1 MSMPSVTTR
10 RLLRVPEITAI
21 FWIIKGLS
29 TAMGESTSDYL
40 VHAIGPVPAVLLGF
54 SFFVIALALQFSR
67 RRYLAWSYWFA
78 VAMVGVFGTM
88 AADVLHVGLGVPYIA
103 SSALY
108 GLALTVIFVT
118 WQRSQNTLSIHSID
132 RFSRE
137 AFYWATVV
145 ATFALGTAV
154 GDMTAVTLHLGYFLS
169 GMLFVAVICIPAI
182 GYWRFRWNAI
192 FAFWF
197 AYVITRPLGASFAD
211 WMGKPTSAGGLGWG
225 AGPVALAFALLI
237 VAGVVYL
244 TITRKDVQRV
254 GVGDSV
260 TLGTTA
266 QRRPGRAAVAQRSH
280 GLAVRI
286 LVWLA
291 VLVAA
296 TAVAFFVGYLIGPH
310 FVAHVL

>member
-1 MSMPSVTTR
+1 
-10 RLLRVPEITAI
+10 
-21 FWIIKGLS
+21 
-29 TAMGESTSDYL
+29 
-40 VHAIGPVPAVLLGF
+40 
-54 SFFVIALALQFSR
+54 
-67 RRYLAWSYWFA
+67 
-78 VAMVGVFGTM
+78 
-88 AADVLHVGLGVPYIA
+88 
-103 SSALY
+103 
-108 GLALTVIFVT
+108 
-118 WQRSQNTLSIHSID
+118 
-132 RFSRE
+132 
-137 AFYWATVV
+137 
-145 ATFALGTAV
+145 
-154 GDMTAVTLHLGYFLS
+154 MTAVTLHLGYFLS

-237 VAGVVYL
+237 VAFVVYL
-244 TITRKDVQRV
+244 TITRKDVQRAGAV
-254 GVGDSV
+254 DLATSR
-260 TLGTTA
+260 TTA
-266 QRRPGRAAVAQRSH
+266 QRRPGRAVAAQRSR

-296 TAVAFFVGYLIGPH
+296 TAVAFLVGYLIGPH